1 MNYTITI
8 RNEGGGSS
16 SSSPVAGNQQPATQQ
31 APAKNSKTPNPD
43 WVKGLVAYNQYLKPF
58 VSQVIQ
64 HEVGTVSLRTGS
76 QELQQK
82 VEFAYNAVSEGISLA
97 ESIAVGA
104 IIGKGVVGALLG
116 AVMGVATSAVG
127 YINRRKTIGYNQSLE
142 DISIDLMNTRAG
154 GAIYSSFSGSRGN
167 RQ

>member
-82 VEFAYNAVSEGISLA
+82 VEFAYDLISEGVGLA

-104 IIGKGVVGALLG
+104 AIGHLPGAVIG
-116 AVMGVATSAVG
+116 AVMGLATSAVG